1 MIALDAVIQAPLR
14 RLWSIRM
21 RPRER
26 YRSQQWMHRVGLA
39 LCLASFGC
47 QRSSSRNGAT
57 VNPPA
62 SEVQAP
68 LVAMS
73 CEDAKRFPQSVPTN
87 DVRFVDCDDKSRGVG
102 EAFELGDPL
111 QVPPSGPPPTAAGVY
126 APGHCDH
133 HGGAIMDYNVFYKPE
148 HYAAAVECSR
158 QRCEAKDARGCDDL
172 GALHWRDVLAAM
184 QKDEAKAIAAFGD
197 GCKLGLGRSC
207 LSLATIF
214 EQRSDVTNAMLNYR
228 AACDASPPAVEACAE
243 LGEQL
248 TVKGR
253 SVDAKPYL
261 LRACRGVTPLATA
274 FAAQRQGCGLL
285 AVAAAQR
292 GDVES
297 QREYLR
303 LECAYGTA
311 SPSACAEL
319 GQLMF
324 ATGDKRRA
332 EAYLRRACESVT
344 QAKSMFPAAC
354 QMLTRIEEGRE

>member
-1 MIALDAVIQAPLR
+1 LTQSSEPGYGCLD
-14 RLWSIRM
+14 STRM
-21 RPRER
+21 LQRQR
-26 YRSQQWMHRVGLA
+26 YRSQQWMHWVGLVLCFTSLGCRRSPSRDGAA
-39 LCLASFGC
+39 L
-47 QRSSSRNGAT
+47 
-57 VNPPA
+57 NPPA
-62 SEVQAP
+62 PQVQAP

-73 CEDAKRFPQSVPTN
+73 CEDANRFPQSVPKN
-87 DVRFVDCDDKSRGVG
+87 DVRFLNCGEKAHGVG
-102 EAFELGDPL
+102 EAFELGEPAL
-111 QVPPSGPPPTAAGVY
+111 IEPSGPPPTAAGVY

-133 HGGAIMDYNVFYKPE
+133 RGGAIMDFNVFYAPE

-172 GALHWRDVLAAM
+172 GALQWRDVLPSV
-184 QKDEAKAIAAFGD
+184 QKDEARAIAAFGD
-197 GCKLGLGRSC
+197 GCKLGLARSC

-214 EQRSDVTNAMLNYR
+214 ERRSDVTKAMLNYR
-228 AACDASPPAVEACAE
+228 AACDASPPAIEACAE

-248 TVKGR
+248 TTQGH
-253 SVDAKPYL
+253 SADAKPYL
-261 LRACRGVTPLATA
+261 LRACRGETSLATA

-285 AVAAAQR
+285 AVAAAER

-319 GQLMF
+319 GQLLF

-354 QMLTRIEEGRE
+354 QLLTRIELGRK